1 MAVPAS
7 ETPFVFQVQPGSTYR
22 DMEDAM
28 RRWYLPQSPDGWFD
42 WKPRPVLLQNSQG
55 RQQML
60 EVLMLR
66 PSNHFSLDFFFEPSA
81 PDSVCIHF
89 DPAGARQFKMA
100 EKEAIAQYLAEQWRA
115 NPDRQYS
122 PTIYLFACDLNL
134 PLAPH
139 LELAHYLCRVLE
151 GDLLWST
158 VSACLSPRPV
168 STKRCMRAG
177 GEIE

>member
-42 WKPRPVLLQNSQG
+42 WKPRPVLLQDSQG
-55 RQQML
+55 WQQVL

-89 DPAGARQFKMA
+89 DPAGARQFKME

-139 LELAHYLCRVLE
+139 LELVHYLCRVLE
-151 GDLLWST
+151 GDFA
-158 VSACLSPRPV
+158 VEYGECLPEPPASFHKTLHAR
-168 STKRCMRAG
+168 G
-177 GEIE
+177 W